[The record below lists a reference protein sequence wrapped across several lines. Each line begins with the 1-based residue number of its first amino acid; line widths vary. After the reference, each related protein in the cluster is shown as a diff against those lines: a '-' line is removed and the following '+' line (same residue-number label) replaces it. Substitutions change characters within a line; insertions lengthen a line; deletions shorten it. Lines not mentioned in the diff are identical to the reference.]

1 MYLLSH
7 MWHTGTHIF
16 ISHKGNIS
24 EKLAELTDLDCDF
37 WVISRDTNHFY
48 ESDKFEVITEVI
60 IDSDWLKTTL
70 DDGPVQ
76 QVT

>member
-24 EKLAELTDLDCDF
+24 EKLTELTDLDCEF
-37 WVISRDTNHFY
+37 WVKLRDTNHYY

-60 IDSDWLKTTL
+60 MDSDWLKTTV
-70 DDGPVQ
+70 DGGPV
-76 QVT
+76 